1 MYFNEEKNNT
11 SIDRELN
18 EKTITSSIKKN
29 LKLIIIIIIVL
40 LLLFLII
47 LLANKKGGVT
57 FQLLGDTEMQ
67 IPQGTKFTDPGFI
80 ATNKKG
86 IDISNEVNILGNVE
100 TNNMGTY
107 RLIYTLRGKTLKRMV
122 TVVDAEKKKAK
133 ITLKGDKLIYIDINS
148 TYSEPG
154 YTCTDSV
161 DGDITDKVVV
171 DNRINNK
178 KAGAYKIIYS
188 VTNSQGVTTIASRV
202 VIIVG

>member
-107 RLIYTLRGKTLKRMV
+107 RLIYSLRGKTLKRMV